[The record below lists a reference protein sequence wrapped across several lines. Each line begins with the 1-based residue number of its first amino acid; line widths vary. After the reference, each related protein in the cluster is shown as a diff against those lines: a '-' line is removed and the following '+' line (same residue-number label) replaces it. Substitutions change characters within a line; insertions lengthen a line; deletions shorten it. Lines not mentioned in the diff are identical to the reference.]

1 VTLVV
6 VLVSKFAEGAWV
18 MILLV
23 PALLALFRA
32 VHAHYQTVGREVA
45 TNEPLDAEGL
55 EPPLVLVPIRGW
67 SAITRKAL
75 RLALKLSSE
84 IYALHIAGDERAMVA
99 LEDGWETL
107 VRQPAKAAHL
117 PAPKLIV
124 IYSPYR
130 RLYAPL
136 KEVVSDLQRT
146 HPGRDVAVI
155 VPELVGTRW
164 YHYVL
169 HNQTAT
175 LIKAYLRLSGFRR
188 VVVINVP
195 WYLAG

>member
-1 VTLVV
+1 
-6 VLVSKFAEGAWV
+6 
-18 MILLV
+18 MILMV
-23 PALLALFRA
+23 PVLLILFHSI
-32 VHAHYQTVGREVA
+32 HAHYQAVGREVA
-45 TNEPLDAEGL
+45 TSEPLDVGDL
-55 EPPLVLVPIRGW
+55 VPPLVLLPIRGW
-67 SAITRKAL
+67 SAITRKAM
-75 RLALKLSSE
+75 RLALKISPE
-84 IYALHIAGDERAMVA
+84 IYALHIAGDEQAMTA

-107 VRQPAKAAHL
+107 VRGPAQAAHL

-124 IYSPYR
+124 VYSPYR
-130 RLYAPL
+130 RLFAPL

-146 HPGRDVAVI
+146 HPKRDIAVI

-195 WYLAG
+195 WYLNG